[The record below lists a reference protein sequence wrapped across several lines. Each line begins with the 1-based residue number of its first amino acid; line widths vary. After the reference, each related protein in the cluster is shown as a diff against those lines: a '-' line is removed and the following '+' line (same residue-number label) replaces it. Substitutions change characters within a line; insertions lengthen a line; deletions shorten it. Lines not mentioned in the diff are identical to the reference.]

1 MPSAPEGSAIARA
14 RILREQER
22 RTGTLDLGD
31 LGLTEWPNELWEL
44 NHLSC
49 LNLGVGWTDAANG
62 FHPASPGIPYAP
74 NTLPPAAARELWNR
88 LPNLQI
94 LSLAG
99 ARGDGSAWDD
109 LAGLE
114 SLPQLR
120 VLDLS
125 WTSVEDLAPLASLTY
140 LEVLDA
146 SYTFLSDIRPLAR
159 LSALRHLD
167 LSHTKVADLAPLQ
180 DHPALQVLLCYHTPV
195 TTVAPLS
202 GLPALRKLDLTQTQ
216 VTDLEPLITLPALET
231 LLCAWTPVETIPESL
246 VRLASSAPHPPTGQ
260 TPPP

>member
-1 MPSAPEGSAIARA
+1 MPSAHEGPAIASA

-31 LGLTEWPNELWEL
+31 LGLTAWPNELWEL
-44 NHLSC
+44 IHLSC
-49 LNLGVGWTDAANG
+49 LNLGVGWTDAVNG

-74 NTLPPAAARELWNR
+74 NALPPAGARELWNR
-88 LPNLQI
+88 LPNLQT

-125 WTSVEDLAPLASLTY
+125 WTSVEDLTPLAGLAH

-146 SYTFLSDIRPLAR
+146 SYTFVSDIASLTG
-159 LSALRHLD
+159 LTALRHLD
-167 LSHTKVADLAPLQ
+167 LSHTKAGDLSPLAR
-180 DHPALQVLLCYHTPV
+180 HSALQVLLCYHTPI
-195 TTVAPLS
+195 TTVAPLH
-202 GLPALRKLDLTQTQ
+202 GLPALRKLDLTQTRI
-216 VTDLEPLITLPALET
+216 TDLEPLVSLPALET
-231 LLCAWTPVETIPESL
+231 LLYAWTPVETIPESL